1 MRVEDLMR
9 RDVVTVSP
17 STPIKTVARLLLER
31 GLSGLPVVNDERR
44 VLGVVSEG
52 DIVIKER
59 GVAQPDGHAYHWL
72 FGADEREALKREA
85 RTAAEAMTTP
95 AVTIEPQRSV
105 AEAARL
111 MVERSVNR
119 LPVVSEGKLVGIVT
133 RADLVRAF
141 ARSDEELER
150 EIRDDVLLHAL
161 WIHPTRVRVTVVD
174 GAVTLSGHVET
185 RTEAELVAGYVA
197 EVAGVVSV
205 DDSRLGW
212 REDDLARRHWTAAAP
227 PPV

>member
-1 MRVEDLMR
+1 VVEDVMR

-17 STPIKTVARLLLER
+17 RAPLKDVARLLVEH
-31 GLSGLPVVNDERR
+31 GISGLPVVNAKLR

-52 DIVIKER
+52 DIVFKER
-59 GVAQPDGHAYHWL
+59 GVAQPDGHAYNWL
-72 FGADEREALKREA
+72 FGPDERAALKREA
-85 RTAAEAMTTP
+85 RTAVEAMTTP

-119 LPVVSEGKLVGIVT
+119 LPVVSGGKLVGIVT

-141 ARSDEELER
+141 ARSDEEIER
-150 EIRDDVLLHAL
+150 EIRDDVLLHTL
-161 WIHPTRVRVTVVD
+161 WIHPRYVRIAVADGEVVLD
-174 GAVTLSGHVET
+174 GQVDT
-185 RTEAELVAGYVA
+185 RTDAELVAAYVA
-197 EVAGVVSV
+197 RVPGVVAV

-212 REDDLARRHWTAAAP
+212 RHDDLARRHWQTLP
-227 PPV
+227 RRVG

>member
-1 MRVEDLMR
+1 MR

-31 GLSGLPVVNDERR
+31 GVSGLPVVNDEGR

-59 GVAQPDGHAYHWL
+59 GVAQTDGHAYRWL
-72 FGADEREALKREA
+72 FGADERVALKREA
-85 RTAAEAMTTP
+85 RTAAEAMTCP
-95 AVTIEPQRSV
+95 AVTIEPQRSI
-105 AEAARL
+105 AAAARL
-111 MVERSVNR
+111 MVARSVNR
-119 LPVVSEGKLVGIVT
+119 LPVVSGGTLVGIVT

-141 ARSDEELER
+141 ARTDVELER
-150 EIRDDVLLHAL
+150 EIRDDVLLRAL

-174 GAVTLSGHVET
+174 GEVTLSGHLET

-205 DDSRLGW
+205 DDSQLGW
-212 REDDLARRHWTAAAP
+212 REDDLARRHWTAVPP